1 MAEKPPRW
9 DLSNVYPGLKSNEFN
24 ADFKALQERL
34 DEFDAYFESDL
45 GGSNAQTPLEELAP
59 LVGGLIDRLNNLLL
73 LSNTLRYYIYAYVTT
88 DSGDELAQKRYSA
101 YEQLRAR
108 VETGH
113 LKFKRFIGDIA
124 VILPEVIAQNETAR
138 DHAFILNEAAQQS
151 RYLMSPAEE
160 DLAAELFLSGA
171 RAWSKLQ
178 GTVTSQIAIEFE
190 LNGETQELSM
200 PALINLRS
208 HPQAEVRERAY
219 RTELKAWEELQEP
232 LAGAMNGVKGGVSAL
247 DRRRGR
253 QDALHSA
260 IDTGRIDRE
269 TLEVML
275 EAMQDSL
282 PKFRQYFQ
290 AKAARYGREKLP
302 WWDLFAP
309 TGKTGE
315 EYPYNRARG
324 FILEHFD
331 RFSPELST
339 LAKRAF
345 DKRWIDA
352 EQRVGKRGGAFCI
365 SIPKVKESRVL
376 CNFDGSLDQ
385 VFTIAH
391 ELGHAFHNYCRFQAK
406 KTELQRITPMTLAE
420 TASIMCET
428 IVFEA
433 AAAQVSDPQE
443 ELAILETA
451 LISDSQVIVDIYSRF
466 LFEKEVFE
474 RRGEAE
480 LSARELCELMETAQ
494 RSAYGEGLD
503 EKHLHRFMWTWKPHY
518 YYVDL
523 NFYNFPYA
531 FGLLFGVGLYA
542 IYQQQGEAFVPDY
555 MDLLAS
561 TGEGSAADLAARF
574 GINIRQRSFWDDS
587 LAVIGRRIDR
597 YMAL

>member
-1 MAEKPPRW
+1 MPEKPPRW
-9 DLSNVYPGLKSNEFN
+9 DLTNVYPDLNSDEFN
-24 ADFKALQERL
+24 ADFQALHDLL
-34 DEFDAYFESDL
+34 DKYDTYFDRNLSEID
-45 GGSNAQTPLEELAP
+45 AQTPVAVLAP
-59 LVGGLIDRLNNLLL
+59 QVAELIDRLNAILL
-73 LSNTLRYYIYAYVTT
+73 LSNTLRYYIYAHVTT
-88 DSGDELAQKRYSA
+88 DSKDELAQKRYSA

-113 LKFKRFIGDIA
+113 QKFKRVIGKL
-124 VILPEVIAQNETAR
+124 VSVLPQVIAFNETNEE
-138 DHAFILNEAAQQS
+138 HAFVLQEAARQS
-151 RYLMSPAEE
+151 AYLMSPAEE
-160 DLAAELFLSGA
+160 ELASELSLSGA

-178 GTVTSQIAIEFE
+178 GTVTSQMEVEFE
-190 LNGETQELSM
+190 LDGELQALSM

-219 RTELKAWEELQEP
+219 YTELEAWEGVQEP
-232 LAGAMNGVKGGVSAL
+232 LAAAMNGVKGSVSAL

-253 QDALHSA
+253 RDALHSA
-260 IDTGRIDRE
+260 LDTGRIDRE
-269 TLEVML
+269 TLVVML
-275 EAMQDSL
+275 ESMQASL

-290 AKAARYGREKLP
+290 AKAARFGREKLP

-309 TGKTGE
+309 TGKTGDRYSYTE
-315 EYPYNRARG
+315 ARA
-324 FILEHFD
+324 FILQHFEQ
-331 RFSPELST
+331 FSSELAG
-339 LAKRAF
+339 LAGQAF
-345 DKRWIDA
+345 DNGWIDA

-365 SIPKVKESRVL
+365 SIPGVKESRVL

-391 ELGHAFHNYCRFQAK
+391 ELGHAFHNYCRFQAN
-406 KTELQRITPMTLAE
+406 KTELLRITPMTLAE

-428 IVFEA
+428 IVLEA
-433 AAAQVSDPQE
+433 AAAEVSDPQE

-474 RRGEAE
+474 RRAETE
-480 LSARELCELMETAQ
+480 LSARELCELMEAAQ
-494 RSAYGEGLD
+494 RSAYGDGLD
-503 EKHLHRFMWTWKPHY
+503 EAHLHKYMWTWKPHY

-542 IYQQQGEAFVPDY
+542 IYQQRGQAFVSDY

-561 TGEGSAADLAARF
+561 TGEASAADLAARF
-574 GINIRQRSFWDDS
+574 GIDIRQRTFWDSS

-597 YMAL
+597 YLEL